1 MSHYMTAL
9 AMKQP
14 SLKPAT
20 KIVLYWLADHHNG
33 ETGECFPS
41 IKRLAELCEMS
52 RRSVETHITSLEEAG
67 LVKRIAQYRN
77 TGGKTTNK
85 YLLELSGTPWDSD
98 DTQDL
103 RIGGAEFAGGDPQ
116 KLRMNN
122 QVIRNHGREYFI
134 DDLFETFWR
143 TYPRKINKAAA
154 KESFITACRHTKPG
168 IILDAA
174 RDYGNAMLGQEKQFI
189 PHPRTWLRQKRYLEK
204 VEVLNSDGTLKALKS
219 MGLNYE

>member
-14 SLKPAT
+14 NLKPAT

-33 ETGECFPS
+33 ETGECFPG

-85 YLLELSGTPWDSD
+85 YLLELSGTPEDSD

-122 QVIRNHGREYFI
+122 QVISNNGNKPLL
-134 DDLFETFWR
+134 DDLFSTFWT

-154 KESFITACRHTKPG
+154 KESFITACRHTRPG
-168 IILDAA
+168 IILEAA
-174 RDYGNAMLGQEKQFI
+174 RDYGNAMHGQEKQFI

-204 VEVLNSDGTLKALKS
+204 VEMPVIDGTRKALES
-219 MGLNYE
+219 LGLNYE